1 MFQTAFYD
9 LLQITPDIFVEIA
22 IGDPK
27 SKILI
32 KPKGKLYQK
41 RKILL
46 GW

>member
-1 MFQTAFYD
+1 MFQNAFYE
-9 LLQITPDIFVEIA
+9 LLQITPDIFAKTV

-27 SKILI
+27 SKILL
-32 KPKGKLYQK
+32 KPKEKMYQK